1 MPDTITRCEFTERIV
16 RLCVRSGLRSVPRK
30 SRDRHILAKAI
41 TLTLDLKAE
50 YTEEDVN
57 RKLKAWLADVGGTLR
72 RLSHVRLRRLLIDEE
87 YLGRSKDG
95 SRYWVALGSRNHP
108 VFESSVQDVNVIEL
122 LRSGREEAE
131 RRKQMYLQQRADS

>member
-1 MPDTITRCEFTERIV
+1 MPDTITQSEFTERIV
-16 RLCVRSGLRSVPRK
+16 RLCVNSGLRSVPRK

-50 YTEEDVN
+50 YTEEEVN
-57 RKLKAWLADVGGTLR
+57 QELKAWLADVGGTLR

-108 VFESSVQDVNVIEL
+108 VFDSTVQDVNVIEL

-131 RRKQMYLQQRADS
+131 RRKQMYMQQYSDS

>member
-1 MPDTITRCEFTERIV
+1 M
-16 RLCVRSGLRSVPRK
+16 RSVPRK
-30 SRDRHILAKAI
+30 PRDRHILAKAI

-50 YTEEDVN
+50 YTEEEVN
-57 RKLKAWLADVGGTLR
+57 EKLKSWLADVGGTLR

-108 VFESSVQDVNVIEL
+108 VFEPSVQDVNVIEL
-122 LRSGREEAE
+122 LRSGRDEVE